1 MEAVVAV
8 VTDGLTILGAAVSV
22 YLAVGIGLAFLE
34 AQVDAAVDHPSGRDV
49 VQRISLLV
57 VCVALVAFARSV
69 SGTVGELLGG
79 DLGSA
84 AATRAA
90 ILQVGQYFLDMVVGA
105 AALVLAVGVAAGFV
119 GAQLAAAAG
128 QALHLGEILARM
140 AIVVALGVG
149 AFFTI
154 SIANVVVAAMR

>member
-22 YLAVGIGLAFLE
+22 YLAVGVGLAFLE
-34 AQVDAAVDHPSGRDV
+34 AQMDAAVDRPSGRDV
-49 VQRISLLV
+49 MQRISLLV

-69 SGTVGELLGG
+69 SGAVGDLLGG

-84 AATRAA
+84 EATRAA
-90 ILQVGQYFLDMVVGA
+90 ILQVGQYFLDVVVGA
-105 AALVLAVGVAAGFV
+105 AALVLAVGVVMGFV

-128 QALHLGEILARM
+128 QALHLGEILSKM